1 MFREYAEKGLLV
13 ENLDFIQ
20 AVNQYINM
28 SEDHVV
34 RWSIN
39 ANRVTNNH
47 LSSWFTLSM
56 LIG

>member
-47 LSSWFTLSM
+47 LSS
-56 LIG
+56 